1 MFKSNN
7 ARIQQALQSIRNH
20 VGPQEATYIDRELN
34 HPPGYVATYAPLLSL
49 GHRGPFRTASTSEHR
64 DAVRGLLLTGLV
76 LGRLQPAG
84 VQAAQQE
91 LLALPLNEIVRRM
104 KRSFP
109 FKPIDGDFSAL
120 DSWHP
125 RNFTTPVAGIAN
137 QYRFMVHGIM
147 AATSVAGR
155 IGFNSELTKEEW
167 KGLLRRYD
175 SSVRSITHLNKGK
188 PTESK
193 RLDVNFAKMYLK
205 DPSLIQRNIIS
216 TSVISDKK
224 HASYYPFGFILKV
237 PPQNIYST
245 SRSDQSVKNRTLN
258 ILHELSR
265 VMTDEGGGR
274 ISTPDEIL
282 QRTSQKNSNIGYNEV
297 VVVGASPFGTLVKAI
312 GIFVKI
318 HPNGNLYVPPAHP
331 SGPYI
336 NDEMSR
342 AIADCSRDHNLP
354 IVKIVDTSSLDSN
367 VKADF

>member
-1 MFKSNN
+1 MLYSSTMSCSCTG
-7 ARIQQALQSIRNH
+7 R
-20 VGPQEATYIDRELN
+20 
-34 HPPGYVATYAPLLSL
+34 
-49 GHRGPFRTASTSEHR
+49 FRASTSAHR
-64 DAVRGLLLTGLV
+64 DAVRGLLLPGLV

-84 VQAAQQE
+84 VQNAQQE
-91 LLALPLNEIVRRM
+91 FLALPLNEIARRM

-109 FKPIDGDFSAL
+109 FKPINGDFSAL

-125 RNFTTPVAGIAN
+125 RHFTTPVAGIAN

-155 IGFNSELTKEEW
+155 IGFNSDLTKEQW
-167 KGLLRRYD
+167 KGLLQRYD

-188 PTESK
+188 ATESK

-216 TSVISDKK
+216 TSVISHKK

-245 SRSDQSVKNRTLN
+245 SGSDQGVVNRTTE
-258 ILHELSR
+258 IVDELTK
-265 VMTDEGGGR
+265 VMTNKGGGR

-282 QRTSQKNSNIGYNEV
+282 QQTNQKNSNIGYNEV

-318 HPNGNLYVPPAHP
+318 HPNGNLYVPPSGP
-331 SGPYI
+331 GGPYI
-336 NDEMSR
+336 NDEMKG
-342 AIADCSRDHNLP
+342 AIAQGSRDHNLP

-367 VKADF
+367 AKADF

>member
-7 ARIQQALQSIRNH
+7 ARVQQALQSIKLH
-20 VGPQEATYIDRELN
+20 VGTQEAAYIDQELT
-34 HPPGYVATYAPLLSL
+34 HPPGYVATYAPLLAI
-49 GHRGPFRTASTSEHR
+49 GDHGPFRASTSAHR

-76 LGRLQPAG
+76 LGRLKPAS
-84 VQAAQQE
+84 VRDAQQE
-91 LLALPLNEIVRRM
+91 FLALPLNEVARRM

-109 FKPIDGDFSAL
+109 FKPINGDFSAL

-125 RNFTTPVAGIAN
+125 RHFTTPVAGVAN
-137 QYRFMVHGIM
+137 KYRFMVHGIM

-155 IGFNSELTKEEW
+155 IGFNSDLTKEQW
-167 KGLLRRYD
+167 KGLLQRYD

-188 PTESK
+188 ATESK

-216 TSVISDKK
+216 TSVITHKK

-245 SRSDQSVKNRTLN
+245 SSSDQSVANRTLD
-258 ILHELSR
+258 ILTELSN
-265 VMTDEGGGR
+265 VMTHKGGGR
-274 ISTPDEIL
+274 ISTPEEIL
-282 QRTSQKNSNIGYNEV
+282 QQTKQKNSNIGYNEV

-318 HPNGNLYVPPAHP
+318 HPNGNLYVPPGRP
-331 SGPYI
+331 GEPYI
-336 NDEMSR
+336 NDEMRR
-342 AIADCSRDHNLP
+342 AIRQCSRTHNLP

-367 VKADF
+367 AKANF